1 MIGTAGTDPDMTTT
15 SDEDLL
21 QRIAAGDKLAMR
33 VLFSRHQPR
42 LHRFLLRMV
51 RDETVAEDA
60 VSDTFLDVWRQAGDF
75 SGRSQV
81 TTWLMSI
88 ARFKALSVLRRRRD
102 LGLDEEWAAGI
113 EDEADTPE
121 VISQKLDKGA
131 AIRLCMDRLGREHRE
146 VIDLV
151 YYHEA
156 SIGEVAEIV
165 GIPEGTVKT
174 RLFHARKKLAE
185 LLQAAG
191 IDRGW
196 P

>member
-1 MIGTAGTDPDMTTT
+1 MTTT
-15 SDEDLL
+15 SDEELL
-21 QRIAAGDKLAMR
+21 QRIAAGDRLAMR
-33 VLFSRHQPR
+33 VLFSRHQLR
-42 LHRFLLRMV
+42 IHRFVLRVV
-51 RDETVAEDA
+51 RDEAVAEDA

-88 ARFKALSVLRRRRD
+88 ARFKALSALRRRRET
-102 LGLDEEWAAGI
+102 GLDEEWAAGI
-113 EDEADTPE
+113 PDAADTPE
-121 VISQKLDKGA
+121 VISQKADKGA
-131 AIRLCMDRLGREHRE
+131 VIRLCMERLSAEHRE
-146 VIDLV
+146 VLDLV

-156 SIGEVAEIV
+156 SVEEVAEIV

-185 LLQAAG
+185 LLTAAG

>member
-1 MIGTAGTDPDMTTT
+1 MTT

-21 QRIAAGDKLAMR
+21 RRIAAGDQLAMR
-33 VLFSRHQPR
+33 VLFSRHQTAVFRFVLR
-42 LHRFLLRMV
+42 LV

-60 VSDTFLDVWRQAGDF
+60 VSETFLDVWRQAGAF
-75 SGRSQV
+75 EGRSRV
-81 TTWLMSI
+81 STWLLSI
-88 ARFKALSVLRRRRD
+88 ARFKALSGLRRRREA
-102 LGLDEEWAAGI
+102 GLDEEKAAEI

-121 VISQKLDKGA
+121 VVSQKRDKGA
-131 AIRLCMDRLGREHRE
+131 AIRLCMERLTSEHRE
-146 VIDLV
+146 VLDLV

-156 SIGEVAEIV
+156 SVEEVARIV

-185 LLQAAG
+185 LLAAAG

>member
-1 MIGTAGTDPDMTTT
+1 MTT

-21 QRIAAGDKLAMR
+21 RRIAAGDQLAMR
-33 VLFSRHQPR
+33 VLFSRHQTVVFRFVLR
-42 LHRFLLRMV
+42 LV

-60 VSDTFLDVWRQAGDF
+60 VSETFLDVWRQAGAF
-75 SGRSQV
+75 EGRSRV
-81 TTWLMSI
+81 STWLLSI
-88 ARFKALSVLRRRRD
+88 ARFKALSGLRRRREA
-102 LGLDEEWAAGI
+102 GLDEEKAAEI

-121 VISQKLDKGA
+121 VVSQKRDKGA
-131 AIRLCMDRLGREHRE
+131 AIRLCMERLTGEHRE
-146 VIDLV
+146 VLDLV

-156 SIGEVAEIV
+156 SVEEVARIV

-185 LLQAAG
+185 LLAAAG

>member
-1 MIGTAGTDPDMTTT
+1 MTTT

-21 QRIAAGDKLAMR
+21 SRIAAGDKLAMR
-33 VLFSRHQPR
+33 VLFARHQ
-42 LHRFLLRMV
+42 LKIHRFVLRVV

-60 VSDTFLDVWRQAGDF
+60 VSDTFLDVWRDAGRF

-88 ARFKALSVLRRRRD
+88 ARFKALSALRRRREA
-102 LGLDEEWAAGI
+102 GLDDDWAATI
-113 EDEADTPE
+113 EDDADTPE
-121 VISQKLDKGA
+121 VTSQKLDKGT
-131 AIRLCMDRLGREHRE
+131 AIRLCMERLSPEHRE

-151 YYHEA
+151 YYHE
-156 SIGEVAEIV
+156 SSVEEVAEIV

-174 RLFHARKKLAE
+174 RLFHARKKLGE

>member
-1 MIGTAGTDPDMTTT
+1 MTTT

-21 QRIAAGDKLAMR
+21 KRIAAGDRLAMQ
-33 VLFSRHQPR
+33 VLFSRHQ
-42 LHRFLLRMV
+42 LKVHRFVLRLV
-51 RDETVAEDA
+51 RDEAVAEDA
-60 VSDTFLDVWRQAGDF
+60 VSDTFLDVWRDAGGF
-75 SGRSQV
+75 AGRSQV

-88 ARFKALSVLRRRRD
+88 ARFKALSALRRRRD
-102 LGLDEEWAAGI
+102 AGLDDDFAATI
-113 EDEADTPE
+113 EDHADDPE
-121 VISQKLDKGA
+121 VIAQKLDKGA
-131 AIRLCMDRLGREHRE
+131 AIRLCMERLSAEHRA

-156 SIGEVAEIV
+156 SIEEVAEIV
-165 GIPEGTVKT
+165 GIPHNTVKT

-185 LLQAAG
+185 QLAAVG

>member
-1 MIGTAGTDPDMTTT
+1 MTTN

-21 QRIAAGDKLAMR
+21 QRIAAGDRLAMR
-33 VLFSRHQPR
+33 VLFSRHQ
-42 LHRFLLRMV
+42 LKIHRFVLRMV
-51 RDETVAEDA
+51 RDEAVAEDA

-88 ARFKALSVLRRRRD
+88 ARFKALSALRRRRE

-113 EDEADTPE
+113 ADDADTPE
-121 VISQKLDKGA
+121 VITQKADKGA
-131 AIRLCMDRLGREHRE
+131 AIRLCMERLTADHRE
-146 VIDLV
+146 VLDLV

-156 SIGEVAEIV
+156 SVEEVAEIV

-185 LLQAAG
+185 LLTAAG

>member
-1 MIGTAGTDPDMTTT
+1 MTTT

-21 QRIAAGDKLAMR
+21 QRITAGDRLAMR
-33 VLFSRHQPR
+33 VLFSRHQLR
-42 LHRFLLRMV
+42 IHRFVLRQV
-51 RDETVAEDA
+51 RDEAVAEDA
-60 VSDTFLDVWRQAGDF
+60 VSDTFLDVWREAGNF
-75 SGRSQV
+75 SGRSRV

-88 ARFKALSVLRRRRD
+88 ARFKALSALRRRRD

-113 EDEADTPE
+113 ADEADTPE
-121 VISQKLDKGA
+121 VISQKADKGA
-131 AIRLCMDRLGREHRE
+131 AIRSCMERLSAEHRE
-146 VIDLV
+146 VLDLV

-156 SIGEVAEIV
+156 SVEEVAEIV

-185 LLQAAG
+185 LLTAAG

>member
-1 MIGTAGTDPDMTTT
+1 MTTT

-21 QRIAAGDKLAMR
+21 HRIAAGDRLAMR
-33 VLFSRHQPR
+33 VLFSRHQLR
-42 LHRFLLRMV
+42 IHRFVLRLV
-51 RDETVAEDA
+51 RDEAVAEDA

-75 SGRSQV
+75 AGKSQV
-81 TTWLMSI
+81 STWLMSI
-88 ARFKALSVLRRRRD
+88 ARFKALSALRRRRD

-113 EDEADTPE
+113 ADEADTPE

-131 AIRLCMDRLGREHRE
+131 VIRLCIDRLTPEHRE
-146 VIDLV
+146 VLDLV
-151 YYHEA
+151 YYHET
-156 SIGEVAEIV
+156 SVEEVADIV

-185 LLQAAG
+185 LLTAAG

>member
-1 MIGTAGTDPDMTTT
+1 MTTT
-15 SDEDLL
+15 SDEELL
-21 QRIAAGDKLAMR
+21 QRIAAGDRLAMR
-33 VLFSRHQPR
+33 VLFSRHQLR
-42 LHRFLLRMV
+42 IHRFVLRLV
-51 RDETVAEDA
+51 RDEAVAEDA

-88 ARFKALSVLRRRRD
+88 ARFKALTALRRRRD
-102 LGLDEEWAAGI
+102 AGLDEEWAATI
-113 EDEADTPE
+113 PDEADTPE
-121 VISQKLDKGA
+121 VISQKADKGA
-131 AIRLCMDRLGREHRE
+131 VIRLCMERLTAEHRE
-146 VIDLV
+146 VLDLV

-156 SIGEVAEIV
+156 SVDEVAEIV

-185 LLQAAG
+185 LLTAAG

>member
-33 VLFSRHQPR
+33 VLFSRHQLR
-42 LHRFLLRMV
+42 IHRFVLRMV

-81 TTWLMSI
+81 STWLMSI
-88 ARFKALSVLRRRRD
+88 ARFKALSALRKRRD

-131 AIRLCMDRLGREHRE
+131 AIRLCMERLGTEHRE

-156 SIGEVAEIV
+156 SIEEVAEIV

-185 LLQAAG
+185 LLKAAG

>member
-1 MIGTAGTDPDMTTT
+1 MFGTAGTDPDMTTT

-21 QRIAAGDKLAMR
+21 QRIAAGDRLAMR
-33 VLFSRHQPR
+33 VLFSRHQLR
-42 LHRFLLRMV
+42 IHRFVLRMV
-51 RDETVAEDA
+51 RDEAVAEDA

-75 SGRSQV
+75 AGKSQV
-81 TTWLMSI
+81 STWLMSI
-88 ARFKALSVLRRRRD
+88 ARFKALSALRRRRD
-102 LGLDEEWAAGI
+102 VGLDEEWAAGI

-131 AIRLCMDRLGREHRE
+131 AIRLCMDRLSAEHRE

-151 YYHEA
+151 YYHET
-156 SIGEVAEIV
+156 SVEEVAEIV

-185 LLQAAG
+185 LLKAAG

>member
-1 MIGTAGTDPDMTTT
+1 MTTT
-15 SDEDLL
+15 TDEELL
-21 QRIAAGDKLAMR
+21 LRIAAGDRLAMR
-33 VLFSRHQPR
+33 VLFSRHQLR
-42 LHRFLLRMV
+42 IHRFVLRLV

-60 VSDTFLDVWRQAGDF
+60 VSDTFLDVWRQAGEF

-81 TTWLMSI
+81 STWLMSI
-88 ARFKALSVLRRRRD
+88 ARFKALSALRRRRD
-102 LGLDEEWAAGI
+102 VGLDEEWVGTI

-121 VISQKLDKGA
+121 VVSQKADKGA
-131 AIRLCMDRLGREHRE
+131 AIRLCMDRLSPEHRE
-146 VIDLV
+146 VLDLV

-156 SIGEVAEIV
+156 SVEEVAEIV

-185 LLQAAG
+185 LLKAAG
-191 IDRGW
+191 VDRGW

>member
-1 MIGTAGTDPDMTTT
+1 MTTT

-21 QRIAAGDKLAMR
+21 SRIAAGDRLAMR
-33 VLFSRHQPR
+33 VLFARHQLR
-42 LHRFLLRMV
+42 IHRFVLRLV
-51 RDETVAEDA
+51 RDEAVAEDA
-60 VSDTFLDVWRQAGDF
+60 VSDTFLDVWRDAGSF

-88 ARFKALSVLRRRRD
+88 ARFKALSALRRRRET
-102 LGLDEEWAAGI
+102 GLDDEWAAGI

-121 VISQKLDKGA
+121 VISQKLDKSA
-131 AIRLCMDRLGREHRE
+131 AIRLCMDRLGIQHRE
-146 VIDLV
+146 VVDLV
-151 YYHEA
+151 YYQEC
-156 SIGEVAEIV
+156 SVEEVAEIV

-174 RLFHARKKLAE
+174 RLFHARRKLAE
-185 LLQAAG
+185 LLAAAG

>member
-1 MIGTAGTDPDMTTT
+1 MTTT

-21 QRIAAGDKLAMR
+21 SRIAAGDRLAMR
-33 VLFSRHQPR
+33 VLFARHQLR
-42 LHRFLLRMV
+42 IHRFVLRLV
-51 RDETVAEDA
+51 RDEAVAEDA
-60 VSDTFLDVWRQAGDF
+60 VSETFLEVWRDAGRF

-81 TTWLMSI
+81 TTWLLSI
-88 ARFKALSVLRRRRD
+88 ARFKALSALRKRREA
-102 LGLDEEWAAGI
+102 GLDDDWAAGI

-131 AIRLCMDRLGREHRE
+131 AIRLAMTKLSAEHRE

-156 SIGEVAEIV
+156 SVEEVADIV
-165 GIPEGTVKT
+165 AIPVGTVKT

-185 LLQAAG
+185 LLVAAG
-191 IDRGW
+191 VDRGW

>member
-1 MIGTAGTDPDMTTT
+1 MVERPVSDPDMTTT
-15 SDEDLL
+15 TDEDLL
-21 QRIAAGDKLAMR
+21 KRIAAGDRLAMR
-33 VLFSRHQPR
+33 VLFARHRLR
-42 LHRFLLRMV
+42 LHRFVLRMV

-75 SGRSQV
+75 EGKSQV
-81 TTWLMSI
+81 STWLTSI
-88 ARFKALSVLRRRRD
+88 ARFKALSALRRRREA
-102 LGLDEEWAAGI
+102 GLDEEFAAGI

-121 VISQKLDKGA
+121 VISQKLDKSA
-131 AIRLCMDRLGREHRE
+131 AIRLCMDRLSADHRE
-146 VIDLV
+146 VLDLV

-156 SIGEVAEIV
+156 SVEEVAEIV

-185 LLQAAG
+185 LLKAAG

>member
-1 MIGTAGTDPDMTTT
+1 MVERPVSDPDMTTT
-15 SDEDLL
+15 TDEDLL
-21 QRIAAGDKLAMR
+21 KRIAAGDRLAMR
-33 VLFSRHQPR
+33 VLFARHQLR
-42 LHRFLLRMV
+42 LHRFVLRMV

-75 SGRSQV
+75 EGKSQV
-81 TTWLMSI
+81 STWLTSI
-88 ARFKALSVLRRRRD
+88 ARFKALSALRRRREA
-102 LGLDEEWAAGI
+102 GLDEEFAAGI

-121 VISQKLDKGA
+121 VISQKLDKSA
-131 AIRLCMDRLGREHRE
+131 AIRLCMDRLSADHRE
-146 VIDLV
+146 VLDLV

-156 SIGEVAEIV
+156 SVEEVAEIV

-185 LLQAAG
+185 LLKAAG

>member
-1 MIGTAGTDPDMTTT
+1 MTTT

-21 QRIAAGDKLAMR
+21 QRIAAGDRLAMR
-33 VLFSRHQPR
+33 VLFSRHQLR
-42 LHRFLLRMV
+42 IHRFVLRLV
-51 RDETVAEDA
+51 RDEAVAEDA

-88 ARFKALSVLRRRRD
+88 ARFKALSALRRRRD
-102 LGLDEEWAAGI
+102 AGLDEEWAAAI
-113 EDEADTPE
+113 PDEADTPE
-121 VISQKLDKGA
+121 VISQKADKGA
-131 AIRLCMDRLGREHRE
+131 VIRLCMERLTADHRE
-146 VIDLV
+146 VLDLV

-156 SIGEVAEIV
+156 SVEEVAEIV

-185 LLQAAG
+185 LLTAAG